1 MRNFAAAALCAA
13 LGFASPAGAAAIS
26 LAGFSGTETVV
37 NFNGLGNAQVFSPT
51 FSVGGVTF
59 TNNSNFGGIQYW
71 QPNAFGIGGSV
82 ALGQSSEMTDI
93 TVNLGTA
100 WQRVGINA
108 GNPAVF
114 GNFGPAN
121 FRVSFFDSTA
131 TLLGSVTN
139 ASIVSQPFFGWENS
153 GGILSMR
160 IVEISGP
167 NGVSGWLDNLRFENS
182 PPPPPPPPPAPAPEP
197 ASLALL
203 GLGLAGLA
211 ARRRK
216 A

>member
-1 MRNFAAAALCAA
+1 MHNFAAAALCAS
-13 LGFASPAGAAAIS
+13 LGFASSAGAAAIS
-26 LAGFSGTETVV
+26 LADFSGTESVV
-37 NFNGLGNAQVFSPT
+37 TFNGLSNAQVVSPT
-51 FSVGGVTF
+51 FSFAGVTF
-59 TNNSNFGGIQYW
+59 TNNSNFGGLQYW
-71 QPNAFGIGGSV
+71 QPNAFGIGGTV
-82 ALGQSSEMTDI
+82 ALGQSSEVTDI

-108 GNPAVF
+108 GNPAIVG

-121 FRVSFFDSTA
+121 FRVSFFDSNA

-139 ASIVSQPFFGWENS
+139 SSLFSQPFFGWENS
-153 GGILSMR
+153 AGILSMR

-167 NGVSGWLDNLRFENS
+167 NGVSGWLDNLRFES
-182 PPPPPPPPPAPAPEP
+182 DPPPPPPAPAPEP

-203 GLGLAGLA
+203 GHGFGALAV
-211 ARRRK
+211 RRRN